1 MTATEYKTAFETNY
15 GYDLE
20 DSAVLPDEGNITQ
33 SKKVERFLL
42 RTTAIIES
50 YIFASNPNYVYE
62 NLTQK
67 QLADFDNAL
76 LEQGYYMLKA
86 GDVSLMAGFDP
97 VTNAM
102 INLDDLRRRTVAPL
116 AISYL
121 QRCGI
126 LYRGIKSRFHKEGLL
141 W

>member
-1 MTATEYKTAFETNY
+1 MTADEYKKQFADTY

-20 DSAVLPDEGNITQ
+20 DSSVLPDEGITQ

-42 RTTAIIES
+42 RVTAIIDA
-50 YIFASNPNYVYE
+50 YIVGINPNHNYA
-62 NLTQK
+62 NLTAK
-67 QLADFDNAL
+67 QIADYNNAL

-86 GDVSLMAGFDP
+86 GDVSLMSGFDP
-97 VTNAM
+97 VTNAL
-102 INLDDLRRRTVAPL
+102 INIDDLRRRTVAPL

-121 QRCGI
+121 TRSSIC
-126 LYRGIKSRFHKEGLL
+126 YRGISTHKIREELI